1 MGEDGFAKLTDRQ
14 KSYLRL
20 VLRHANSGEIARAEA
35 ERGASVSKA
44 AIDKVIRQAMERI
57 GATSRFQAARMLADY
72 EDAQGVRRS
81 DLSTSDLSAP
91 PSAMPSDLLLQ
102 EQREGLPDL
111 APIALEDVG
120 VRYAPAPPAAG
131 AGLDRRPGAS
141 VGTIWGRV
149 WRSLLITIALALVTI
164 ALGNVLAE
172 LSH

>member
-1 MGEDGFAKLTDRQ
+1 MSEDGFAKLTDRQ
-14 KSYLRL
+14 KTYLRL
-20 VLRHANSGEIARAEA
+20 VLTHANSGEIARAEA

-57 GATSRFQAARMLADY
+57 GATSRFQAARMLAEY
-72 EDAQGVRRS
+72 EDSLGVRRS
-81 DLSTSDLSAP
+81 DLSTSDLSV
-91 PSAMPSDLLLQ
+91 PSPAVPSGLPLQ

-120 VRYAPAPPAAG
+120 VRYVPAPPVAG
-131 AGLDRRPGAS
+131 VGLGLRPGAS
-141 VGTIWGRV
+141 AGTVWGRV